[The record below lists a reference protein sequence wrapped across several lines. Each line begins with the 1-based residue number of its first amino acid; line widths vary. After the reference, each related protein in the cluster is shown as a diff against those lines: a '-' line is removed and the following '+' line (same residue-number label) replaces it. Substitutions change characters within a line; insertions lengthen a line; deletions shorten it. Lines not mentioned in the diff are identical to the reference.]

1 MRSFSRLTVFLALI
15 FIFKSTWASPQS
27 DHDSSGSRSRRGA
40 PCGTNVS
47 SLNNICCLNCPAG
60 THMKSPCTKHGE
72 MGECGECDYG
82 TFTEHSNDLKQCFKC
97 AQCRPDQIIVRQCI
111 QTQNTE
117 CECKAGR
124 FCAHDQACEVC
135 KKCSRCEKD
144 EVIVRNCTSTTNT
157 ECKKIQSPPPSGN
170 TWLWPS
176 LSASLI
182 VVAIVVVVA
191 VLYKKHKASDSQ
203 SSRPDG
209 LKPGERNTEEG
220 RNGQTRMPSFLV
232 RARSSDTVEDE
243 CEALCE
249 SSCSSASNSQ
259 HNIAIQANSAL
270 LASPPQASPMIFLRQ
285 PDMRM
290 GLCRNVSNILRKWTS
305 VTTIDSS
312 VTSALA
318 TTLSKAKSTFHTQ
331 TGSMNC

>member
-27 DHDSSGSRSRRGA
+27 GHDSSGSRSRRGA
-40 PCGTNVS
+40 PCGTDMS

-97 AQCRPDQIIVRQCI
+97 AQCRPDQIIVRPCI

-182 VVAIVVVVA
+182 VVAIAVVVA

-209 LKPGERNTEEG
+209 LKPGEESFPKLVPVNDGSLQKCFEYFEEVDICYHNRFFRYIGISDNVIKSKEYLPYADRIHELLNIWMEQKG
-220 RNGQTRMPSFLV
+220 REASLNDLLKALLDLSQRRTAEHIRQCAIQHGHYT
-232 RARSSDTVEDE
+232 E
-243 CEALCE
+243 CENELSE
-249 SSCSSASNSQ
+249 QFSG
-259 HNIAIQANSAL
+259 NI
-270 LASPPQASPMIFLRQ
+270 
-285 PDMRM
+285 
-290 GLCRNVSNILRKWTS
+290 
-305 VTTIDSS
+305 
-312 VTSALA
+312 
-318 TTLSKAKSTFHTQ
+318 
-331 TGSMNC
+331 